1 MNEIEIGVI
10 ASVILLIT
18 QAITQNWVK
27 LNKMWV
33 TLIVTAVVGTV
44 AYFVRDSIGLI
55 TVLLALAVEV
65 TGYDIITKAIIRPLS
80 K

>member
-18 QAITQNWVK
+18 QAITQNWAS

-65 TGYDIITKAIIRPLS
+65 TGYNIVTKAIIQPLS
-80 K
+80 R

>member
-1 MNEIEIGVI
+1 MEEVEIGVL
-10 ASVILLIT
+10 ASIILLIT

-44 AYFVRDSIGLI
+44 GYFVRDSIGLI
-55 TVLLALAVEV
+55 TVLLALAFEV
-65 TGYDIITKAIIRPLS
+65 LGYNVITKAIIKPLS
-80 K
+80 R